1 MKHEADFN
9 RPHAKT
15 VAWLAVAILAAGCGL
30 RPPYLPE
37 QLPGKFFTT
46 TSRVAADAES
56 CERLLSES
64 VITGGTGLDSTDI
77 RLLSWNT
84 QKGGRDNWQD
94 DFDGMSSDRNLV
106 LLQEAV
112 PEHFSPGRYS
122 PVPFGSFAPGYASPS
137 GLTGVLT
144 LSATVPLTQCRLEH
158 REPWLRTRKATSVTE
173 YALSNSTS
181 TLAVINVH
189 AINFSLGI
197 NAFSE
202 QLGQI
207 SDILKA
213 HEGPVIVS
221 GDFNTWSRNR
231 LETVQRMAQESGLRA
246 LVIPDD
252 GRSTFFGK
260 RVDHVFVRGLQTVA
274 AATPAVE
281 TSDHN
286 PIVAV
291 FRVL

>member
-1 MKHEADFN
+1 M
-9 RPHAKT
+9 
-15 VAWLAVAILAAGCGL
+15 
-30 RPPYLPE
+30 
-37 QLPGKFFTT
+37 
-46 TSRVAADAES
+46 
-56 CERLLSES
+56 
-64 VITGGTGLDSTDI
+64 
-77 RLLSWNT
+77 
-84 QKGGRDNWQD
+84 
-94 DFDGMSSDRNLV
+94 
-106 LLQEAV
+106 
-112 PEHFSPGRYS
+112 
-122 PVPFGSFAPGYASPS
+122 
-137 GLTGVLT
+137 
-144 LSATVPLTQCRLEH
+144 
-158 REPWLRTRKATSVTE
+158 LRTVKATSVTE
-173 YALSNSTS
+173 YALSNSTA
-181 TLAVINVH
+181 TLAVVNVH

-197 NAFSE
+197 EAFSR

-207 SDILKA
+207 SDLVKA

-221 GDFNTWSRNR
+221 GDFNTWSQNR
-231 LETVQRMAQESGLRA
+231 LETVQKMARESGLRT